1 MHNHAGVGFPN
12 DGHDPFKDIEGDT
25 SMSRARF
32 RDFLPPQTPDDRRY
46 ALRYQDAYT
55 HVDALPP
62 LVANMLIQWEALSR
76 QPFVGVTTDG
86 TVIPDLYVLQPNG
99 APIHSAVEAALHLLN
114 AVSQQ
119 ERAALCYP
127 IDARAWRMW
136 NNTEFYLHHIGLRLE
151 ETSMQLREAML
162 AVVQVC
168 LSAQGFEKARDVM
181 RLNAFLGELVHGPR
195 VLNEWSYNFSLF
207 GTPSTVEP
215 WGWSLF
221 GHHLALSCFMLGEQ
235 MILSPLFLGAEPT
248 SADTGPFAGIHL
260 FQDEERNGL
269 QLVQSLSPLQ
279 QRQAQIYQ
287 HMIDPAMPPGRL
299 HPADHRQLGGAF
311 QDNRIIPYEGV
322 CAAHFTARQR
332 QQLLDLI
339 RIFLIL
345 LPTVPL
351 SARLEEIER
360 HLQNTYFCWIGAYE
374 EHSAFYY
381 RIQSPVVMIEYDEH
395 PGIFLTHVQPE
406 KFHVHTI
413 IRTPNGNDYGMD
425 LLQQHYQR
433 AHPGQQPGGAH
444 TCE

>member
-1 MHNHAGVGFPN
+1 MDNHAGVGFPN

-127 IDARAWRMW
+127 IDAREWRMW

-181 RLNAFLGELVHGPR
+181 RLNAFLGELVHGPQ

-221 GHHLALSCFMLGEQ
+221 GHHLALNCFMLGEQ

-248 SADTGPFAGIHL
+248 SADTGPLRRRLCRTLYGQTAPAVARPH
-260 FQDEERNGL
+260 QD
-269 QLVQSLSPLQ
+269 LSHP
-279 QRQAQIYQ
+279 
-287 HMIDPAMPPGRL
+287 PAHRSALRAPGRGRASSSEHL
-299 HPADHRQLGGAF
+299 L
-311 QDNRIIPYEGV
+311 
-322 CAAHFTARQR
+322 
-332 QQLLDLI
+332 LLDRGI
-339 RIFLIL
+339 
-345 LPTVPL
+345 
-351 SARLEEIER
+351 
-360 HLQNTYFCWIGAYE
+360 QGA
-374 EHSAFYY
+374 
-381 RIQSPVVMIEYDEH
+381 
-395 PGIFLTHVQPE
+395 
-406 KFHVHTI
+406 
-413 IRTPNGNDYGMD
+413 
-425 LLQQHYQR
+425 
-433 AHPGQQPGGAH
+433 
-444 TCE
+444 